1 MAAGTQA
8 EGAEASGQGA
18 AAGKTG
24 EGQRRAARAGRA
36 RAGRK
41 DPPRGVEARDLAL
54 PEAAWPQAPERA
66 PDLPGALAPPLRA
79 VEILNG
85 LEDIARLFAVS
96 PRRVRAWEQ
105 MGAPVYRDFK
115 GVARAERL
123 ELWEWFKANC
133 AKA

>member
-1 MAAGTQA
+1 MSALRKIKAAPG
-8 EGAEASGQGA
+8 
-18 AAGKTG
+18 
-24 EGQRRAARAGRA
+24 AGRA
-36 RAGRK
+36 GSASANHQ
-41 DPPRGVEARDLAL
+41 DQPRGVEARDLAL
-54 PEAAWPQAPERA
+54 PEAAWPQAPKCA
-66 PDLPGALAPPLRA
+66 PVLGGPPGPAPRA
-79 VEILNG
+79 VEVLNG

>member
-1 MAAGTQA
+1 MSALRKI
-8 EGAEASGQGA
+8 
-18 AAGKTG
+18 KTAPG
-24 EGQRRAARAGRA
+24 AGRA
-36 RAGRK
+36 GSASANRK
-41 DPPRGVEARDLAL
+41 DPPLGVETRDLAL

-66 PDLPGALAPPLRA
+66 PDLPGPQGPSLRA

-96 PRRVRAWEQ
+96 PRRVRAWER
-105 MGAPVYRDFK
+105 MGAPVYRDLK